1 MIRVLLVDDSA
12 IIRKA
17 VKQFLLEEGVIS
29 VVGECSDGREVLGF
43 LKSNQVDVILM
54 DVSMKY
60 IGGIEATK
68 LVKQKYSSIKVIGFS
83 SHSSLDYQNDM
94 LTAGASDYIVKG
106 VEIKVIRDIIKSVMK
121 EVE

>member
-1 MIRVLLVDDSA
+1 MIKVLLVDDSA

-68 LVKQKYSSIKVIGFS
+68 LVKQKHSSIKVIGFS

-94 LTAGASDYIVKG
+94 LTAGASGYIVKG